1 MSSDLKNIL
10 RGVAALAALVVLI
23 FVVWGYVSDFRD
35 AGNTAPETTSTVEPS
50 QTPDGA
56 KAAAEG
62 AKEGAA
68 ESTAGKVVI
77 VTIDGLNFRTKP
89 ESDAKAIRGLEKGEK
104 LTLVKTQ
111 DGWYQ
116 VKDAAGKVG
125 WISSNPQYS
134 KIEE

>member
-1 MSSDLKNIL
+1 MSSDLKNIMK
-10 RGVAALAALVVLI
+10 GVAAVVALVVLL
-23 FVVWGYVSDFRD
+23 FVVWGYISDFRS
-35 AGNTAPETTSTVEPS
+35 AEKKTPETTGTVEATT
-50 QTPDGA
+50 TPEGE
-56 KAAAEG
+56 KPAEG
-62 AKEGAA
+62 GAA
-68 ESTAGKVVI
+68 ESTAGKIVI
-77 VTIDGLNFRTKP
+77 VTIDGLNFRQKP

-116 VKDAAGKVG
+116 VKDADGKVG